1 MSLLPGRF
9 YLDDFFDDFAPVPRA
24 PRMPKM
30 DMRCDIYEKKGR
42 INIDLDVPGYN
53 KEDIKIDIE
62 DGILTIAASMNKEVN
77 EDNNERHYIHRERVT
92 GSFKRQFNVGN
103 IDEKDVTAKFHN
115 GVLKISFPKE
125 EKKET
130 KKFIEIN

>member
-9 YLDDFFDDFAPVPRA
+9 YLDDFFDDFAPA

-30 DMRCDIYEKKGR
+30 DMRCDVYEKKGR
-42 INIDLDVPGYN
+42 INTDLDVPGYN
-53 KEDIKIDIE
+53 KEDIKIEVE
-62 DGILTIAASMNKEVN
+62 DGILTIAASTSKEVN
-77 EDNNERHYIHRERVT
+77 EDNSERHYIHRERVT

-103 IDEKDVTAKFHN
+103 IDEKEVTAKFHN

-130 KKFIEIN
+130 KKFIEIK